1 MLDSSIRIL
10 NFDDSIVR
18 QQKLVSLFNPQILDL
33 KDIGPKARIWLD
45 KKTKS
50 YIQECIRGSS
60 RSSITFL
67 GSGDFHHIS
76 SLLIEQFDEPVSVII
91 FDYHPDW
98 DILPPKFGCGSWV
111 NRVLK
116 KKNVMKVVSLG
127 VSSSDISSFWIQTA
141 NLDSLSSDRVEMY
154 PYSHAPT
161 KVLLRKVPQNI
172 SVRLRQAPFSEIID
186 WCQLKGNNL
195 ADFLFQIIK
204 RLPTKQVY
212 VSIDKD
218 CLKKEYS
225 FTNWEEGNFQLEDL
239 LTMLGIIKERLD
251 IIGLD
256 ISGDY
261 SDVRVCG
268 KIKNIIS
275 QFDHPGDYSAKGV
288 DAALIN
294 SVNEQ
299 TNIKII
305 ELLKI

>member
-1 MLDSSIRIL
+1 MLDDSIRIL

-18 QQKLVSLFNPQILDL
+18 QQKLISSYNTQILDL
-33 KDIGPKARIWLD
+33 KDAGPKARIWLD
-45 KKTKS
+45 NKTKS
-50 YIQECIRGSS
+50 YIQEYIRGSS
-60 RSSITFL
+60 RASITFL

-76 SLLIEQFDEPVSVII
+76 SLLIEQFDEPISVII

-111 NRVLK
+111 NRVLEK
-116 KKNVMKVVSLG
+116 NNVMKVISLG
-127 VSSSDISSFWIQTA
+127 VASSDISSFWIQTA
-141 NLDSLSSDRVEMY
+141 NLDSLSSDRVEIY

-161 KVLLRKVPQNI
+161 KILLRKVPQNI
-172 SVRLRQAPFSEIID
+172 SVRLRQAPLSGIID
-186 WCQLKGNNL
+186 WRQLKGNNL
-195 ADFLFQIIK
+195 ADFLSQIIK

-218 CLKKEYS
+218 CLRREYS
-225 FTNWEEGNFQLEDL
+225 LTNWEEGNLQLEDL
-239 LTMLGIIKERLD
+239 LTMLGLIKEKLD
-251 IIGLD
+251 IVGLD

-268 KIKNIIS
+268 KIKNIVS
-275 QFDHPGDYSAKGV
+275 RFDHPRIYSAKGV
-288 DAALIN
+288 EAALID

-305 ELLKI
+305 ELLKS

>member
-1 MLDSSIRIL
+1 MLDDSIRIL

-18 QQKLVSLFNPQILDL
+18 QQKLISSNNTQILDL
-33 KDIGPKARIWLD
+33 KDAGPKARIWLD
-45 KKTKS
+45 NKTKS
-50 YIQECIRGSS
+50 YIQEYIRGSS
-60 RSSITFL
+60 RASITFL

-76 SLLIEQFDEPVSVII
+76 SLLIEQFDEPISVII

-111 NRVLK
+111 NRVLEK
-116 KKNVMKVVSLG
+116 NNVMKVISLG
-127 VSSSDISSFWIQTA
+127 VSSGDISSFWIQTA
-141 NLDSLSSDRVEMY
+141 NLDSLSSDRVEIY

-161 KVLLRKVPQNI
+161 KILLRKVPQNI
-172 SVRLRQAPFSEIID
+172 SVSSRKAPLSVIID
-186 WCQLKGNNL
+186 WRQLKGNNL
-195 ADFLFQIIK
+195 ADFLSQIIK

-218 CLKKEYS
+218 CLRREYS
-225 FTNWEEGNFQLEDL
+225 LTNWEEGNLQLEDL
-239 LTMLGIIKERLD
+239 LTMLGLIKEKLD
-251 IIGLD
+251 IVGLD

-268 KIKNIIS
+268 RIKNIVS
-275 QFDHPGDYSAKGV
+275 RLDHPGIYSAKGV
-288 DAALIN
+288 EAALID

-305 ELLKI
+305 ELLKS